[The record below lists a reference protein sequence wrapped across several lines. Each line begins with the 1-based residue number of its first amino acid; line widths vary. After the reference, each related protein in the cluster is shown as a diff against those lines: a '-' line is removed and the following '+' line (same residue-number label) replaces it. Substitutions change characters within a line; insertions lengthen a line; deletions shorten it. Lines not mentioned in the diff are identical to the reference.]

1 MTAIASPARVRT
13 GARLPVSGRRLR
25 HWAIGTAAILAA
37 LIIWQLLT
45 TTGAINKNYISTP
58 TKVVSAFGTMASN
71 GQLWGSGR
79 SSLVAFIVGF
89 GISILIGVP
98 LGMAMGWNKLVRQF
112 TQPPIMALFVI
123 PRLALLPVI
132 VVWLGIGTKS
142 TIVVVV
148 IGATIPIIVNAMAGV
163 RDVDASLLQVA
174 SSFQASRFDLF
185 RKILLPSATPLIL
198 SGIRLAVG
206 SAVLGVVVS
215 EMYVSEGNGIGN
227 LITNYGELYNT
238 PYIVCLVLVVATFGW
253 LVTVL
258 VHMVEN
264 RFERWR
270 QR

>member
-1 MTAIASPARVRT
+1 MTAIAPRT
-13 GARLPVSGRRLR
+13 RISAGAGLRVSGVRLR
-25 HWAIGTAAILAA
+25 RWSIGAAAILAA
-37 LIIWQLLT
+37 LIVWQLLT
-45 TTGAINKNYISTP
+45 TTGAIKETYISTP
-58 TKVVSAFGTMASN
+58 TKVVSAFGTMVSN
-71 GQLWGSGR
+71 GQLWGNGH
-79 SSLVAFIVGF
+79 SSLIAFAVGF
-89 GISILIGVP
+89 GISIAIGVP
-98 LGMAMGWNKLVRQF
+98 LGMAMGWSKLVRQF
-112 TQPPIMALFVI
+112 VQPPIMALFVT

-132 VVWLGIGTKS
+132 VVWLGIGVKS

-163 RDVDASLLQVA
+163 RDVDPKLLQVA
-174 SSFQASRFDLF
+174 YSFQASRFDLF
-185 RKILLPSATPLIL
+185 RKILLPSATPMIL

-215 EMYVSEGNGIGN
+215 EMYVSTGGIGN
-227 LITNYGELYNT
+227 LITSYGQLYNT

-264 RFERWR
+264 RFESWR